1 MNKIEKF
8 LRKQNSD
15 RRDFV
20 LELMQKIILGNLQ
33 NLDIKKLKGRENVFR
48 VRSGKIRILFIK
60 KDIGYE
66 IKELD
71 NRDDN
76 TYN

>member
-8 LRKQNSD
+8 LNKLVHEQRII
-15 RRDFV
+15 V
-20 LELMQKIILGNLQ
+20 LELMEKVRAGDLS
-33 NLDIKKLKGRENVFR
+33 NLDIKKLKGKENVFR
-48 VRSGKIRILFIK
+48 ARKGRVRVIFAKIGDTYGII
-60 KDIGYE
+60 DA
-66 IKELD
+66 D

>member
-8 LRKQNSD
+8 LAKLNFD
-15 RRDFV
+15 RRANT
-20 LELMQKIILGNLQ
+20 LELIHKIILGNLQ
-33 NLDIKKLKGRENVFR
+33 NLDVKKLKGKGEVFR
-48 VRSGKIRILFIK
+48 VRSGRIRIFFVK
-60 KDIGYE
+60 KENGYG
-66 IKELD
+66 IIDVD